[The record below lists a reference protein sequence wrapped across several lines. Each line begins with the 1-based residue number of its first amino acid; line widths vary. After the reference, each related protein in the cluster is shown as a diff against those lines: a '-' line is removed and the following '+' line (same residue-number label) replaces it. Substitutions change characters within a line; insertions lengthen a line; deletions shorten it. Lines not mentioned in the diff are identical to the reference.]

1 MIDIIPG
8 ILEKNIIE
16 IERKITLV
24 APYVDWVQ
32 IDVGDN
38 TLFPCDT
45 VRDAAKLA
53 PVIAKF
59 ARSGKRFEAHLM
71 VQKPIDYLK
80 PFVELGCSRIIAH
93 VESDD
98 LRDFLADSRTQE
110 VEVGVALDADTPF
123 EQLEPFLEEV
133 DFVLVMTGEAG
144 ASCNMFQPETVEKIK
159 TIHRN
164 LPDLPIEV
172 DVGITPET
180 AKIVKD
186 AGATRIVTTSYIFQ
200 NELDIAQRIEMLKNA

>member
-1 MIDIIPG
+1 MVDIIPG
-8 ILEKNIIE
+8 ILENNIIE
-16 IERKITLV
+16 IERKITLIS
-24 APYVDWVQ
+24 PYVDWVQ
-32 IDVGDN
+32 IDIGDN

-45 VRDAAKLA
+45 VHEAGKLA
-53 PVIAKF
+53 PVISKF
-59 ARSGKRFEAHLM
+59 TGFGKRFEAHLM

-80 PFVELGCSRIIAH
+80 SFVNMGFSRIIAH

-98 LRDFLADSRTQE
+98 PRDFLADARTHE
-110 VEVGVALDADTPF
+110 AEAGLAIDADTPF
-123 EQLEPFLEEV
+123 EQLESFLEEV

-144 ASCNMFQPETVEKIK
+144 GTGNMFQPETVEKIK

-186 AGATRIVTTSYIFQ
+186 AGTTRIVTTSYIFQ
-200 NELDIAQRIEMLKNA
+200 NEHDIAQRIEMLKNA